1 LGKSLSLGLTLLSS
15 LIATLIITT
24 NKEASFGAP
33 PSGIKTP
40 TAAASTNPASKP
52 AAAAVKVRTI
62 ELKSWLQGRC
72 FISFDKTSLRM
83 ESPERNFVLL
93 LKAPEWKAICYNPRL
108 KLIYVG
114 EAKSFIPDDV
124 KTAGWMRPSSPAELI
139 PTSYKKVTFEGMN
152 CTTYQ
157 LTSHNKFKVNND
169 RTWQRL
175 LLRDGTYTVTE
186 LKTYPEAAVKAL
198 ERAMGMPPV
207 GGVPVKMEVKNYGNE
222 QRDELKVLSVSMRT
236 VGPDHFAVPKNFKS
250 VKILR
255 ELGGQTAN
263 DPEVFEIMR

>member
-1 LGKSLSLGLTLLSS
+1 MGKSLSLGLTLLSS
-15 LIATLIITT
+15 LTATLIITT

-33 PSGIKTP
+33 PSGIKN
-40 TAAASTNPASKP
+40 STT
-52 AAAAVKVRTI
+52 KVRTI

-72 FISFDKTSLRM
+72 FISFDKTSMRM

-108 KLIYVG
+108 KLIYTG
-114 EAKSFIPDDV
+114 DAKSFIPDDV

-152 CTTYQ
+152 CTAYQ

-169 RTWQRL
+169 RTWQRM

-186 LKTYPEAAVKAL
+186 FKSYPDAPVKAL

-207 GGVPVKMEVKNYGNE
+207 GGVPVKMEVTNYGNDH
-222 QRDELKVLSVSMRT
+222 RDELKVLSVSMRT
-236 VGPDHFAVPKNFKS
+236 VGPDHFAIPKNFKP

-255 ELGGQTAN
+255 HLGGENAN